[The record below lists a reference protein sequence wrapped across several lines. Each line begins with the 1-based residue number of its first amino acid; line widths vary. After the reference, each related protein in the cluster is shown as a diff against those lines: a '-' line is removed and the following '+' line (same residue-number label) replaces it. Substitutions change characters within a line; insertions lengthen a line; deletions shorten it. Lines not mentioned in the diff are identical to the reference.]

1 MGAVERLRARSHA
14 ALQVYTTTGK
24 ETQALALAE
33 EASALVAEISA
44 INAEREAAT
53 RAAPGQQAM

>member
-1 MGAVERLRARSHA
+1 MGAVERLRARSRV

-33 EASALVAEISA
+33 EASSLVAEISA
-44 INAEREAAT
+44 LNAEREAAT